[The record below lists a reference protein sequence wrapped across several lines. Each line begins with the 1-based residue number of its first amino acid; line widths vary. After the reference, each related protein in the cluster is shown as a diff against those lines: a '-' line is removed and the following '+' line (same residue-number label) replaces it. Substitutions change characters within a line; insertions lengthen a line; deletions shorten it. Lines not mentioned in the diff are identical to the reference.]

1 MYNEN
6 SIIYIINKLKVYLG
20 KGKALHNARKSSEYF
35 QQDHRR
41 FRKPQVEPKYTYK
54 LNFIY
59 KGGVNYNKF

>member
-1 MYNEN
+1 M
-6 SIIYIINKLKVYLG
+6 
-20 KGKALHNARKSSEYF
+20 RKSSEYF

-41 FRKPQVEPKYTYK
+41 FRKPQVETKYKYK